1 MTFSRILNPV
11 GVENFIDDRGALS
24 ISNLPHFE
32 KFETKRI
39 YYISNV
45 PAKTLRGAH
54 AHKKLKQIFFAIS
67 GKFNLRVT
75 DGVIT
80 EEVELSAFSGG
91 YFLSEGYWRE
101 LSNFSSDAVCLVLA
115 SEHYDE
121 NDYIHSYDEYLEWK
135 KIE

>member
-1 MTFSRILNPV
+1 V
-11 GVENFIDDRGALS
+11 EVENFIDDRGALS
-24 ISNLPHFE
+24 ISNLPNFE
-32 KFETKRI
+32 LKRI
-39 YYISNV
+39 YYISSV
-45 PAKTLRGAH
+45 PANTLRGAH
-54 AHKKLKQIFFAIS
+54 AHKKLKQIFFALS

-80 EEVELSAFSGG
+80 EEVELSAFGPG

-101 LSNFSSDAVCLVLA
+101 LSNFSPDAVCLVLA

-121 NDYIHSYDEYLEWK
+121 NDYIHSYDEYLDWK